1 MAKGASIN
9 FKSYRESV
17 PQLLGLLKLD
27 KEIKKYDKIVLKPF
41 LRNAEQ
47 YASAEFTEEVLKFC
61 IDNKN
66 PVSEIFIAEAADG
79 YNTME
84 LFEALGYR
92 ALAEKYSVGLIDL
105 NNTETEEIQDGLFL
119 KFQSINYPKILSE
132 SFVITLP
139 KLSLDSEFNFS
150 GALSSMINSFPASHY
165 KSFFSRTKNKIRKW
179 PIRYTIHDAVRCKMP
194 NFAVIDASE
203 KGVILAGMP
212 ISLDKQAAKLLGM
225 DAKTV
230 PHLKTVIDNFES
242 LDEAPVVTN
251 SNNQ

>member
-1 MAKGASIN
+1 MAKGASIK
-9 FKSYRESV
+9 FKSYRETI
-17 PQLLGLLKLD
+17 PQILGLLKLD
-27 KEIKKYDKIVLKPF
+27 REIKKYDKIVLKPF

-61 IDNKN
+61 LYNKN
-66 PVSEIFIAEAADG
+66 PVSEIFIAEVADG

-105 NNTETEEIQDGLFL
+105 NNTETEEIRDGLFL
-119 KFQSINYPKILSE
+119 KFESINYPKILSE

-139 KLSLDSEFNFS
+139 KLFADPELNFS

-165 KSFFSRTKNKIRKW
+165 KGFFSKTKNKIRKW
-179 PIRYTIHDAVRCKMP
+179 PVKFSIHDAIRCKMP

-203 KGVILAGMP
+203 KGMILAGMP

-225 DAKTV
+225 DEKTV
-230 PHLKTVIDNFES
+230 PHLKTIIDSFENLEQPQIIPAS
-242 LDEAPVVTN
+242 
-251 SNNQ
+251 Q